1 MIVNRNHIKS
11 EGILSLESSNVSI
24 SATDTWHSFITVNRR
39 TILYSHNTSSS
50 SETAG
55 SPVQRILLP
64 FECKSFSLPF
74 RRCVQVTSP
83 NYVTMDKKFNCTR
96 PGIFFFF
103 PLSLLLQPTS
113 PSPHLIVPIYSFWAH
128 SRFFKI
134 ERCMQIVLHSY
145 TEMMK

>member
-1 MIVNRNHIKS
+1 MTVNRNHIKS

-55 SPVQRILLP
+55 SPVQRILFP

-83 NYVTMDKKFNCTR
+83 NYVTMDKKFNCTH
-96 PGIFFFF
+96 PGIFFF
-103 PLSLLLQPTS
+103 PSLLTFTANTPITTS
-113 PSPHLIVPIYSFWAH
+113 DCSNLFFLSSF
-128 SRFFKI
+128 
-134 ERCMQIVLHSY
+134 QIFQDREVHADCVA
-145 TEMMK
+145 